1 MSQWHDAPRG
11 GDFAFP
17 TQTAARA
24 NHSFTATA
32 LARGGHNNH
41 FDILGGPIPSN
52 KVRSP
57 KAAPQY
63 VYMDNIV
70 WDNVVQYVQP
80 APMMQTI
87 FMPYNPI
94 ERNSVAHHCLGQ
106 QKTPW
111 QPQIE
116 YQRKQDHYA
125 PPVVMV
131 QPQIRYVSQPAAV
144 QPEIA
149 LQPVPATVYASAGSV
164 APVFDGYVPP
174 MMFPVH
180 PQGHRVDRL
189 YNANPF
195 ASTEQAN
202 KQAPNK
208 LAVN

>member
-1 MSQWHDAPRG
+1 MPSSLPQSDCTL
-11 GDFAFP
+11 AFVSHAH
-17 TQTAARA
+17 TQ
-24 NHSFTATA
+24 
-32 LARGGHNNH
+32 
-41 FDILGGPIPSN
+41 
-52 KVRSP
+52 VRSP
-57 KAAPQY
+57 QAAPQY

-70 WDNVVQYVQP
+70 WDNVVQYAQP

-125 PPVVMV
+125 PPVVLA
-131 QPQIRYVSQPAAV
+131 QPQIRYVSQPVQAAV
-144 QPEIA
+144 KPEIA

-174 MMFPVH
+174 MTFPMPRQVI
-180 PQGHRVDRL
+180 
-189 YNANPF
+189 
-195 ASTEQAN
+195 STKTQCAMLLF
-202 KQAPNK
+202 PT
-208 LAVN
+208 LPLP